1 MIFLKILQ
9 QWRQNPWP
17 MTSIHIRT
25 LHYYAFGLSILF
37 LSLLF
42 YCWSSLWMFYTKRSR
57 QVINLRGFLGSNL
70 LFKKVFAS
78 KAYYISNLLLKNYLY
93 APKRISGK
101 AQGKKLWY
109 TYLQLN
115 VADINLNVIKWNC
128 IV

>member
-1 MIFLKILQ
+1 
-9 QWRQNPWP
+9 
-17 MTSIHIRT
+17 
-25 LHYYAFGLSILF
+25 
-37 LSLLF
+37 
-42 YCWSSLWMFYTKRSR
+42 MFYTKRSR

-78 KAYYISNLLLKNYLY
+78 KAYYISNILLKNYLY

-115 VADINLNVIKWNC
+115 VADINLNVIK
-128 IV
+128 